1 MKRLATLSIGFALVV
16 AACSTDAAETTTT
29 TAPPTTTTTTT
40 AATTTT
46 EPVVPVTIPGPA
58 GLDLALP
65 AVPALTEGTWAG
77 PAWPA
82 SLAGVGFAEAVPPAL
97 MARLVADGFAIDGA
111 ETSQHLAFLY
121 SSLYP
126 YGGRPLFVT
135 TDAAYHH
142 WHLVFDRI
150 LRDVETE
157 SLLPVLERFTWSM
170 VDATRAQAAAL
181 AGTPAAEPAARAA
194 EYFEAVATVL
204 GLDVGPISDR
214 AHAEVDLVLEHTAR
228 TGSPTLGGDC
238 ETFPGSCVDYSL
250 MTPRGH
256 YTRTADLTRYFLAMS
271 LLGNA
276 SAAVVDDD
284 AMWVALLI
292 ARPLVTDDQRAT
304 DWATLYYPTA
314 FLVGTADDYT
324 PFELAQAA
332 GSEWIADPTALSLS
346 EPAMMAALS
355 AKLVRERQVL
365 INPETASVRTMGTR
379 FVFDSWVFDQL
390 VMPSVPDRARVSPL
404 DLAAVFGS
412 DWALARQDAAGQTAY
427 PGYSEAVA
435 ALRDTAMAR
444 TAEEWGGTIYGAWLY
459 AVQPTWLP
467 HGDAYP
473 PFMRTDAWTAKS
485 HQTGFGSY
493 TELKHDT
500 ILYAKQGVAEGDME
514 PPPVVAHWVEPDPV
528 AFHRIANAARLLRD
542 GLTQMGL
549 LPGSAD
555 DAFTPL
561 GSLESLILVVDRLA
575 TIADDELAG
584 DPISTEDNQFVGLIG
599 GWFEMI
605 LYSTALDDGMIDDH
619 GGLVADAFLDATT
632 DSALELGT
640 GDFNPIYVI
649 VPDGSG
655 GFEVATG
662 GVYAYYEFWQP
673 RDERL
678 TDETW
683 WTWIEGGTLPDR
695 PAWVTE
701 FLGL

>member
-1 MKRLATLSIGFALVV
+1 MKRLATLSIGLALVV
-16 AACSTDAAETTTT
+16 AACSTDATTTTT
-29 TAPPTTTTTTT
+29 TAVPTTTTTTT
-40 AATTTT
+40 IATTTT
-46 EPVVPVTIPGPA
+46 EPVIPVTIPSPP
-58 GLDLALP
+58 GLDLSLP
-65 AVPALTEGTWAG
+65 AVPALTEMTWTG
-77 PAWPA
+77 PAWPV
-82 SLAGVGFAEAVPPAL
+82 SLAGVAFAEAVPPAL
-97 MARLVADGFAIDGA
+97 TARLVADGFAIDGA

-126 YGGRPLFVT
+126 YGGRPVFVT

-170 VDATRAQAAAL
+170 VDATRAQASAL
-181 AGTPAAEPAARAA
+181 ATTPAAEPAARAA

-204 GLDVGPISDR
+204 GLDVGPIGDR
-214 AHAEVDLVLEHTAR
+214 AQAEVDLVLEHTAH

-238 ETFPGSCVDYSL
+238 DVVSPGSCVDYSL

-284 AMWVALLI
+284 AMRVALLI
-292 ARPLVTDDQRAT
+292 ARPLVTDDQRAS

-314 FLVGTADDYT
+314 FLVGTSDDYT
-324 PFELAQAA
+324 PFEAA
-332 GSEWIADPTALSLS
+332 AAATAIAPTWLGDPSVLDDAAMAGVATELTAMR
-346 EPAMMAALS
+346 P
-355 AKLVRERQVL
+355 VL

-390 VMPSVPDRARVSPL
+390 VMPAVPDRARVSPL

-412 DWALARQDAAGQTAY
+412 DWALARQDAAGETAY
-427 PGYSEAVA
+427 AGYSDAVA
-435 ALRDTAMAR
+435 ALRETAMAR
-444 TAEEWGGTIYGAWLY
+444 TAEDWGGTIYGAWLY
-459 AVQPTWLP
+459 ALQPTWLP
-467 HGDAYP
+467 HGDAYI
-473 PFMRTDAWTAKS
+473 PFMRTDAWAAKS
-485 HQTGFGSY
+485 HQAGFGSY

-514 PPPVVAHWVEPDPV
+514 PPPVVTHWVEPDPV
-528 AFHRIANAARLLRD
+528 VFHRIANAARLLRD
-542 GLTQMGL
+542 GLTQMDL

-555 DAFTPL
+555 DPFTPL
-561 GSLESLILVVDRLA
+561 GSLESLISVVDRLA
-575 TIADDELAG
+575 TIADAELARN
-584 DPISTEDNQFVGLIG
+584 PISADDNEFLGQIG
-599 GWFEMI
+599 GWFETI
-605 LYSTALDDGMIDDH
+605 LYSTATDEGMIDDH

-673 RDERL
+673 RDDRL

>member
-1 MKRLATLSIGFALVV
+1 MKRLATLSIGLALVV
-16 AACSTDAAETTTT
+16 AACSNDATTTTT
-29 TAPPTTTTTTT
+29 TAVATTTTTTT
-40 AATTTT
+40 LATTTT
-46 EPVVPVTIPGPA
+46 EPVVPVTIASPP
-58 GLDLALP
+58 GLDLSLP
-65 AVPALTEGTWAG
+65 AVPALTERTWTG
-77 PAWPA
+77 PAWPV
-82 SLAGVGFAEAVPPAL
+82 SLAGVAFAEAVPPAL
-97 MARLVADGFAIDGA
+97 TARLVADGFAIDGT

-126 YGGRPLFVT
+126 YGGRPVFVT

-181 AGTPAAEPAARAA
+181 ADAPSAESATRAA

-204 GLDVGPISDR
+204 GLDVGPIGDR
-214 AHAEVDLVLEHTAR
+214 AQAEVDLVLDHTAH

-238 ETFPGSCVDYSL
+238 DASPGSCVDYSL
-250 MTPRGH
+250 MTPHGH
-256 YTRTADLTRYFLAMS
+256 YTRTADLTRYFRAMS

-284 AMWVALLI
+284 AMRVALLI
-292 ARPLVTDDQRAT
+292 ARPLVTDEQRSA

-332 GSEWIADPTALSLS
+332 GSEWIADPTVPSQS
-346 EPAMMAALS
+346 EPAWMAALV
-355 AKLVRERQVL
+355 AKLARERQVL

-390 VMPSVPDRARVSPL
+390 VVPAVPDRARVSPL

-412 DWALARQDAAGQTAY
+412 DWALARQDAAGETAY
-427 PGYSEAVA
+427 TGYSEAVA
-435 ALRDTAMAR
+435 ALRETAMAR

-459 AVQPTWLP
+459 ALQPTWLP
-467 HGDAYP
+467 RGDAYP
-473 PFMRTDAWTAKS
+473 PFMRTDAWAAKS
-485 HQTGFGSY
+485 HQAGFGSY

-514 PPPVVAHWVEPDPV
+514 PPPVVTHWVEPDPV
-528 AFHRIANAARLLRD
+528 VFHRIANAARLLRD
-542 GLTQMGL
+542 GLTQMDL
-549 LPGSAD
+549 LTGSAD

-561 GSLESLILVVDRLA
+561 GSLESLISVVERLA

-584 DPISTEDNQFVGLIG
+584 NPILADDNEFLGQIG
-599 GWFEMI
+599 GWFETI
-605 LYSTALDDGMIDDH
+605 LYSTATDEGMIDDH

-662 GVYAYYEFWQP
+662 GVYSYYEFWQP
-673 RDERL
+673 RQERL
-678 TDETW
+678 ADETW